1 LLPVD
6 GFEKTGTK
14 KAVHFDGSP
23 DYAVRKLVQFLARL
37 FPPQILGV
45 LGALA
50 VHSLSSIPTLVEL
63 LNPFHYLRTRP

>member
-50 VHSLSSIPTLVEL
+50 AAPAKAG
-63 LNPFHYLRTRP
+63 RRK